1 MRSATAPWLAGL
13 VLACASLPAAAAPP
27 IRTLSEQEVWDLMA
41 GAAIDGTRGRV
52 KPVAPFIEGAVRKLL
67 AEGKPF
73 RLVALED
80 VPDDWTLAEA
90 GGRIGGGGAWTHVA
104 ERMKQQ
110 GTPVVP
116 ATDGM
121 RLAMEALERQTGHR
135 LDAVVRAEAAE
146 ATAAAFQAAMAAG
159 LPVVDACP
167 TGRAVPELAQSVAYV
182 SGVAATPAALVSL
195 WGDVVLVEK
204 AIDAARLEDIGRSMA
219 VGSAGSVITASTVM
233 AGRDAKRALIPGV
246 LSREIL
252 MGRSVREARARGADP
267 VAALLGVTHGLY
279 LFRGHVTRAVNRE
292 DRGFDWWDVEIE
304 GSGTFQGHRYR
315 LWVKNENIVGWFD
328 DRPDAMSP
336 DLIAP
341 LDPATGE
348 AMLSPKLGGYDPGAD
363 VVLVG
368 FPAPAMWR
376 TPAAIDLL
384 GPRHFGFD
392 FDYVPLEQLHVNR
405 PR

>member
-1 MRSATAPWLAGL
+1 M
-13 VLACASLPAAAAPP
+13 
-27 IRTLSEQEVWDLMA
+27 
-41 GAAIDGTRGRV
+41 
-52 KPVAPFIEGAVRKLL
+52 
-67 AEGKPF
+67 
-73 RLVALED
+73 
-80 VPDDWTLAEA
+80 
-90 GGRIGGGGAWTHVA
+90 
-104 ERMKQQ
+104 
-110 GTPVVP
+110 
-116 ATDGM
+116 
-121 RLAMEALERQTGHR
+121 
-135 LDAVVRAEAAE
+135 
-146 ATAAAFQAAMAAG
+146 
-159 LPVVDACP
+159 
-167 TGRAVPELAQSVAYV
+167 AYV
-182 SGVAATPAALVSL
+182 NGVTATPAALVSL

-219 VGSAGSVITASTVM
+219 VGSAGSVITASTAM

-279 LFRGHVTRAVNRE
+279 LFRGNVTRAVNRE
-292 DRGFDWWDVEIE
+292 DRGFDWWDVEIQ

-368 FPAPAMWR
+368 FPAHAMWR
-376 TPAAIDLL
+376 TPAAIALL

-392 FDYVPLEQLHVNR
+392 FDYVPLEQLHANR